1 MMWEIGTVQMVD
13 RTGKTING
21 GSGLLLGNGWLW
33 PVALLLTAALSGAVF
48 SGCVPD
54 ANAASKST
62 TKSTNKSTANS
73 GRPAIPT
80 VAENRRRHATVVSK
94 TSGARIRTSSAPPI
108 STVVTTVPT
117 TLATPVPA
125 LPVVSAGN
133 VASGWGVWSSVGAP
147 VFGEGALRA
156 TFNEPGYFSVSQ
168 GPESFPAGQTALR
181 VSMNPGSTPWIV
193 ELSNASGKGFGRVL
207 LSFVDSSAG
216 LTGIRTAIV
225 PLGELNPSSQPFS
238 RVYIFS
244 DGVPGE
250 AILSDL
256 SFVTGGAGANAVAPN
271 VAPSTILRSAPTT
284 TSALSLANSSVPA
297 AGQPGAAGVGSVTVA
312 RVTSGPCSRSGPWRI
327 MPLGDSLT
335 YGAADQGGYSDT
347 YRKALWQLLRERGF
361 SDIDFVGNRKDDD
374 GTFDGDHNG
383 WGGFTAGP
391 DNNGISTVQ
400 TNLYAY
406 IAAFIQQDFTLNEA
420 SGKDWVTFADPD
432 IVLLNIGTNDGEGDP
447 RAVERRLNG
456 LVDIITKRAP
466 TARVILSSLPPS
478 GGFREISPYV
488 GVAAQKIA
496 KASNGRVF
504 YADIRTRM
512 ILGDPDLA
520 SPPFQSSDW
529 RGNGDET
536 HFGPTGGR
544 KFAVGWLPAVEAAL
558 RAPRCA

>member
-1 MMWEIGTVQMVD
+1 VETAG
-13 RTGKTING
+13 RTGKTKKLLARASVLRRDRLRWGIAFVTIASLSAAFVS
-21 GSGLLLGNGWLW
+21 GS
-33 PVALLLTAALSGAVF
+33 VSDV
-48 SGCVPD
+48 
-54 ANAASKST
+54 NAASKPINNESKRT
-62 TKSTNKSTANS
+62 TKSAKSSKSIKPVAK
-73 GRPAIPT
+73 GR
-80 VAENRRRHATVVSK
+80 RQATVVLK
-94 TSGARIRTSSAPPI
+94 PAVATSS
-108 STVVTTVPT
+108 TVPQSNGPQPTVPT
-117 TLATPVPA
+117 TLAAALPA
-125 LPVVSAGN
+125 LSLVSAGT
-133 VASGWGVWSSVGAP
+133 VSSGWGAWSSAGAP
-147 VFGEGALRA
+147 VLAEGGLRSVF
-156 TFNEPGYFSVSQ
+156 TEPGYFSVSQ
-168 GPESFPAGQTALR
+168 GPESFPDGHTALR
-181 VSMNPGSTPWIV
+181 VSMRPGSTPWVV
-193 ELSNASGKGFGRVL
+193 ELSNNSGKGFGRVL
-207 LSFVDSSAG
+207 LSFTDSVADQSG
-216 LTGIRTAIV
+216 VRTAIV
-225 PLGELNPSSQPFS
+225 PFGELNASSQPFS
-238 RVYIFS
+238 RVYFFS
-244 DGVPGE
+244 DGVPGAAVLTE
-250 AILSDL
+250 L
-256 SFVTGGAGANAVAPN
+256 SFVTAAGATVP
-271 VAPSTILRSAPTT
+271 PTISRSAPTT
-284 TSALSLANSSVPA
+284 SKTSASPAPPTSPAISSVPA
-297 AGQPGAAGVGSVTVA
+297 AGQQGAAGIGSVTFA
-312 RVTSGPCSRSGPWRI
+312 RSASGPCARSGPWRI

-361 SDIDFVGNRKDDD
+361 RDIDFVGNRKDDD

-406 IAAFIQQDFTLNEA
+406 IADFVQQDFTLNAA

-432 IVLLNIGTNDGEGDP
+432 IVLLNIGTNDGEGSP
-447 RAVERRLNG
+447 SAVERRLNG
-456 LVDIITKRAP
+456 LVDIIRKKAP

-504 YADIRTRM
+504 YADVRNRM